1 MFGMMDA
8 VMQPGMVYDYPLWAT
23 ALVLIGA
30 AMVGAAVIELA
41 VRRVVPAELRRQ
53 HNDVAA
59 AILSIIGIT
68 FAVLLAFVAML
79 AWEGFNRAKAASS
92 AEAAQ
97 IGDVYDVSLGFA
109 DPERSRLRDGIT
121 DYVRTVVNV
130 EWPAQA
136 AGRALE
142 AGGVP
147 LARLNAIA
155 VGLLPNSPAE
165 TNLHAHLLQ
174 SLAQLSAA
182 RRERLLAAETTVPAV
197 VWIVTIAGGALTVA
211 FVSFLGVANVWTHLA
226 MSAVMAASGALV
238 LVLIIALSTPFRG
251 DFRVSAKP
259 FDQMLARMAAT
270 DNPR

>member
-1 MFGMMDA
+1 M
-8 VMQPGMVYDYPLWAT
+8 
-23 ALVLIGA
+23 
-30 AMVGAAVIELA
+30 
-41 VRRVVPAELRRQ
+41 
-53 HNDVAA
+53 
-59 AILSIIGIT
+59 
-68 FAVLLAFVAML
+68 
-79 AWEGFNRAKAASS
+79 
-92 AEAAQ
+92 
-97 IGDVYDVSLGFA
+97 
-109 DPERSRLRDGIT
+109 
-121 DYVRTVVNV
+121 NV

-136 AGRALE
+136 AGHELE

-155 VGLLPNSPAE
+155 VGLLPTTPAE

-182 RRERLLAAETTVPAV
+182 RRELLAAETTVPTV
-197 VWIVTIAGGALTVA
+197 VWIVTIAVGALTVA

-251 DFRVSAKP
+251 DFRVSAKV
-259 FDQMLARMAAT
+259 FDQMLARMVAT

>member
-1 MFGMMDA
+1 MFSMMDA
-8 VMQPGMVYDYPLWAT
+8 VMQPGMVYEYPLWVT
-23 ALVLIGA
+23 AVMLIGA

-41 VRRVVPAELRRQ
+41 VRRVVPAELRRR
-53 HNDVAA
+53 HNDAAA

-92 AEAAQ
+92 AEAAR

-136 AGRALE
+136 AGHELE

-155 VGLLPNSPAE
+155 VGLLPTTPA
-165 TNLHAHLLQ
+165 
-174 SLAQLSAA
+174 
-182 RRERLLAAETTVPAV
+182 
-197 VWIVTIAGGALTVA
+197 
-211 FVSFLGVANVWTHLA
+211 
-226 MSAVMAASGALV
+226 
-238 LVLIIALSTPFRG
+238 
-251 DFRVSAKP
+251 
-259 FDQMLARMAAT
+259 
-270 DNPR
+270 

>member
-1 MFGMMDA
+1 MIGKSITYDKRPAKFG
-8 VMQPGMVYDYPLWAT
+8 
-23 ALVLIGA
+23 
-30 AMVGAAVIELA
+30 
-41 VRRVVPAELRRQ
+41 
-53 HNDVAA
+53 
-59 AILSIIGIT
+59 
-68 FAVLLAFVAML
+68 
-79 AWEGFNRAKAASS
+79 
-92 AEAAQ
+92 
-97 IGDVYDVSLGFA
+97 LGFA
-109 DPERSRLRDGIT
+109 DPERSQLRNGIT

-130 EWPAQA
+130 EWAAQA

-155 VGLLPNSPAE
+155 VGLLPNTPAE